1 MGSEMCIRDRGK
13 SEKIK
18 GTIKLDEINRHDWND
33 CRIVAKGNFFQLW
46 INNKLA
52 SEFTDNIKNG
62 QLEKGFIG
70 LQLHDKGMVVE
81 FKDIYLKTP

>member
-1 MGSEMCIRDRGK
+1 
-13 SEKIK
+13 
-18 GTIKLDEINRHDWND
+18 
-33 CRIVAKGNFFQLW
+33 VAKGNFFQLW